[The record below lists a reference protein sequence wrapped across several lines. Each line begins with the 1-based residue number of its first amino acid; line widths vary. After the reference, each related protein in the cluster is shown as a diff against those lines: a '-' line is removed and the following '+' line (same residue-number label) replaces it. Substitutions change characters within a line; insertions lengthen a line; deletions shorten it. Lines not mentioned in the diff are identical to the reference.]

1 NPFAFQRGGR
11 TARGT
16 RGRGSRR
23 R

>member
-11 TARGT
+11 TTRGT